1 VVADGIALIAPYLPG
16 GSIGPRAT
24 RSRRIAAGLAAAGL
38 VPRAVVAGEAPANG
52 GFEIAAAADGPLIGE
67 KRDPGM
73 GTRLRVRSALARQV
87 RRVVPVPDAH
97 TRWALAASRSP
108 GLAQRPAGVEAVY
121 AIGAPY
127 SSLVL
132 GALLAR
138 RWGVPVIGD
147 LGDPWPIRGIAEAR
161 LERWTLSRMAALVV
175 TNEPTA
181 ELYRGRIAVGGEIVV
196 APNGSDITRGRERE
210 EPPLFLQ
217 LGTLTGQRT
226 SPAAAF
232 EALGRLDREGV
243 IRFRSYGESWV
254 QLDREIAELH
264 LGVLG
269 EEEANELMCR
279 ASALLMLASLREIQI
294 PSKAYEIARSDL
306 WGLCVSEIDRDPG
319 AELLRRSGHGV
330 AAPNTVDGVRAA
342 ALEIV
347 ERLRAGRRPQ
357 PTGEHHS
364 WEATVD
370 AVVGVTMR
378 ALDREEAGRTRQ
390 AA

>member
-1 VVADGIALIAPYLPG
+1 
-16 GSIGPRAT
+16 
-24 RSRRIAAGLAAAGL
+24 
-38 VPRAVVAGEAPANG
+38 
-52 GFEIAAAADGPLIGE
+52 
-67 KRDPGM
+67 M
-73 GTRLRVRSALARQV
+73 GARLRVRSVLARQV

-97 TRWALAASRSP
+97 ARWALAASRSP
-108 GLAQRPAGVEAVY
+108 GLAQRPAGIGAVY

-147 LGDPWPIRGIAEAR
+147 LGDPWPIRGLAEAR

-181 ELYRGRIAVGGEIVV
+181 ELYRGRIAVGAEIVV
-196 APNGSDITRGRERE
+196 APNGADITKGRDRE

-217 LGTLTGQRT
+217 LGTLTSQRT
-226 SPAAAF
+226 SPAVAF

-254 QLDREIAELH
+254 RLDREIADLH